1 VYPDKA
7 IWDVPW
13 MVENF
18 KDEESDDDYDDDDS
32 EEEEIKE

>member
-1 VYPDKA
+1 LEVYSDKA

-18 KDEESDDDYDDDDS
+18 KDEDSDDDDDDS
-32 EEEEIKE
+32 EE